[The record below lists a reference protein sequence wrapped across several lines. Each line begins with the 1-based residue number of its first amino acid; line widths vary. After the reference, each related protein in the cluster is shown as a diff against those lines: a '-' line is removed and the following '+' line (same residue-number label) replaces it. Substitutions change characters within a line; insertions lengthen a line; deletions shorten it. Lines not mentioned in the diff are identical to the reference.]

1 MGNTPQEDILCQTSS
16 FQGHPVL
23 GRKAG
28 ITTRVETA
36 GAAAGGSTGS
46 RVHVFKFDEQMD
58 LVKIG
63 DDIEF
68 FAQVCAKLVLTNSC
82 RRNYA
87 CSLLAG
93 RSHDVVRDEF
103 VSVLYMFDFSPFGSS
118 C

>member
-1 MGNTPQEDILCQTSS
+1 MSHAGDHAVPVVLLLVLLLLASS
-16 FQGHPVL
+16 CLISTLFGEPVL

-28 ITTRVETA
+28 ITTSVEKA
-36 GAAAGGSTGS
+36 RYAVIFDGGSTGS

-68 FAQVCAKLVLTNSC
+68 FAQVCAT
-82 RRNYA
+82 
-87 CSLLAG
+87 LA
-93 RSHDVVRDEF
+93 
-103 VSVLYMFDFSPFGSS
+103 SV

>member
-23 GRKAG
+23 GPKAG

-36 GAAAGGSTGS
+36 GAAAGAKPTARYTVIFDGGSTGS

-58 LVKIG
+58 LVKIS

-82 RRNYA
+82 RRNHA
-87 CSLLAG
+87 CS
-93 RSHDVVRDEF
+93 
-103 VSVLYMFDFSPFGSS
+103 
-118 C
+118 

>member
-1 MGNTPQEDILCQTSS
+1 MNSALAAMSHAGDHAVLLLVLLASS
-16 FQGHPVL
+16 SLISTVFGDPVL

-28 ITTRVETA
+28 ITTSVEKA
-36 GAAAGGSTGS
+36 RYAVIFDGGSTGS

-68 FAQVCAKLVLTNSC
+68 FAQVCAT
-82 RRNYA
+82 
-87 CSLLAG
+87 LA
-93 RSHDVVRDEF
+93 
-103 VSVLYMFDFSPFGSS
+103 SV